1 MMVSPY
7 FIIDVD
13 TVIIFTHVTTV
24 NIIDSLFKDVL
35 MPVIAAAGVAILGSS
50 IGVLHSTI
58 GERRIL
64 RPLYAE
70 TQTGI
75 LRLRS
80 TQSIV
85 RAVWHL
91 PSLFWATMGIAIY
104 YSRLVGGVPI
114 LSFLAATVFA
124 VSGAANLIALRR
136 PFVGGILLLATSA
149 LCLIDWQIHTMIK

>member
-35 MPVIAAAGVAILGSS
+35 LSVIAAAGVAILGSL
-50 IGVLHSTI
+50 IGALHSTI

-75 LRLRS
+75 LCSRS

-114 LSFLAATVFA
+114 LSFLAAAVFA

-136 PFVGGILLLATSA
+136 PFVGGILLLAASA
-149 LCLIDWQIHTMIK
+149 LCLIDWQIHTMMK